1 MLTFGDSGYRESLY
15 YFCSFSKSVKYFFF
29 IPKRKLF
36 KMQVS
41 LKMAITAPLELTP
54 CRVPGEPPEN
64 KLVLLSGDVSGYRSC
79 KSLSSLERLFAA
91 VPR

>member
-64 KLVLLSGDVSGYRSC
+64 KLVLLSGDVSGTEVVRAS
-79 KSLSSLERLFAA
+79 AH
-91 VPR
+91 